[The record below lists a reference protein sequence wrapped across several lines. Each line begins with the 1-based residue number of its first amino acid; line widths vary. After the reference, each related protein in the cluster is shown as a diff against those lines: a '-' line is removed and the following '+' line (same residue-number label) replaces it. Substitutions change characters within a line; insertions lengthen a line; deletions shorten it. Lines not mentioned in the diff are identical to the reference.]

1 MASRS
6 RRRYARS
13 AKGRTLSGAKGE
25 TAAACESGIAIRHA
39 DAVRRR
45 KPGSDEAGRGGT
57 TMEAITKRAV
67 AMAAALALGP
77 GAWRPASAQQRAWPS
92 QPIRVIVPFSAGTS
106 DTVARLVSTEI
117 SKALGQPMVVEN
129 RPGAGGNLGS
139 ETCARAPADGHT
151 ICLGT
156 ISSHAIN
163 PGIYPRLPYDNLRD
177 FAPISQ
183 LASQPNALA
192 VAENFPARTVPELV
206 AHLKAKPGQVNYG
219 SSGVGTS
226 VHLAGTLFAQLTG
239 TQIEHVPYRGSGQV
253 TTALL
258 GGELPMAFDNFSSV
272 WPFARENKLRVLG
285 VTSLGRSAAAPDVPA
300 IAETVPGFESL
311 SWHGFFA
318 PARVPPAIIERL
330 NAEARAAL
338 ANPTVAARF
347 ADLGITPVG
356 NSPDEFRTFV
366 ASETKRWGEVAKSA
380 KISLE

>member
-1 MASRS
+1 
-6 RRRYARS
+6 
-13 AKGRTLSGAKGE
+13 
-25 TAAACESGIAIRHA
+25 
-39 DAVRRR
+39 V
-45 KPGSDEAGRGGT
+45 
-57 TMEAITKRAV
+57 
-67 AMAAALALGP
+67 
-77 GAWRPASAQQRAWPS
+77 
-92 QPIRVIVPFSAGTS
+92 
-106 DTVARLVSTEI
+106 
-117 SKALGQPMVVEN
+117 VVEN